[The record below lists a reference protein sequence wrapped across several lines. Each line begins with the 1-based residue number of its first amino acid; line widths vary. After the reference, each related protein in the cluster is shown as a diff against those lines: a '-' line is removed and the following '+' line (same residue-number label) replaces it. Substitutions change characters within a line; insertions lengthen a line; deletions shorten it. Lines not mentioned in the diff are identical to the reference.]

1 MGTLA
6 SHSGMSSAG
15 IASATPSISD
25 LDGYNFRDYQFP
37 SSTSYAPVSSG
48 DDDFGFDPP
57 QKPLVLNDFQV
68 YSPPDDY
75 AMSQWPE
82 FERDDDLKPSTEM
95 PLNLDSY
102 EMDKFIT
109 SVLPNPTTAISRYG
123 QMTPPRSNSTASSDS
138 KEDKLSPK
146 SQSADPKLRRRGKG
160 RPKATEAASV
170 PPKATTAGRKRKAT
184 RKSST
189 TIEQGDSPEAQKRK
203 QSLEKNRL
211 AAAKCRINKKEKTEK
226 LQRDSQ
232 EKAIENAYLKD
243 QIMRMKDEI
252 QQMNAVLVAHA
263 NCEGCKS
270 PEEIQAHLNAL
281 GNEFFTQQLALAS
294 HNFGEFPQVNFSSIP
309 VLPDTFFPG
318 PSEGDM
324 LHPPLPE
331 FNRSAEFE
339 VHTPAPAD

>member
-1 MGTLA
+1 
-6 SHSGMSSAG
+6 MSSAG
-15 IASATPSISD
+15 ISSATPSISD
-25 LDGYNFRDYQFP
+25 LDGYTFRDYQFP
-37 SSTSYAPVSSG
+37 ASSTFAPVQLE
-48 DDDFGFDPP
+48 DDEFGFDPP
-57 QKPLVLNDFQV
+57 QKPLTTNDYQV

-75 AMSQWPE
+75 PMSQWPE
-82 FERDDDLKPSTEM
+82 FDRDDDLKVSTEN
-95 PLNLDSY
+95 PLNVDNY

-109 SVLPNPTTAISRYG
+109 SVLPNPSTAIARYG
-123 QMTPPRSNSTASSDS
+123 QMTPPRSNSTASTDS
-138 KEDKLSPK
+138 KEEKLSPK
-146 SQSADPKLRRRGKG
+146 SQPLEPQPRKRGKG
-160 RPKATEAASV
+160 RPKATETASS
-170 PPKATTAGRKRKAT
+170 PSKTTTTAGRKRKAT

-189 TIEQGDSPEAQKRK
+189 TIEQGDSAEEQKRK

-211 AAAKCRINKKEKTEK
+211 AAAKCRINKKEKTER

-252 QQMNAVLVAHA
+252 QQMNAILVAHG

-281 GNEFFTQQLALAS
+281 GNDFFSQQLALAS
-294 HNFGEFPQVNFSSIP
+294 QNFGEFPPVNFTSLP
-309 VLPDTFFPG
+309 VMPDNFFAG
-318 PSEGDM
+318 TTDDQI

-339 VHTPAPAD
+339 VHTPAPTD